1 MQSIQ
6 QLAPGTT
13 FAKDFRVER
22 TLGVG
27 GMGAVYEATLTE
39 TGQRVA
45 LKLMHP
51 SQIADAKLRQR
62 FAQEA
67 RVGAWIGS
75 PHIVDVVRAGVDESG
90 VPWLAMELLQGHT
103 LASKLQ
109 RYLPAQGLPH
119 DEAWLVLAQLCRGL
133 IAAHEKGVVHR
144 DLKPENVFVTSSPR
158 ADAPFTVKILD
169 FGIAKRIDPATPE
182 SNRTT
187 AIGTPLWMA
196 PEQNEVTEI
205 TPAADV
211 WAVGLVC
218 FRMFTGRFYWLA
230 ANEPE
235 LNLGWLFHELVTEA
249 LVPASVRAEMLG
261 CELLL
266 PMKFDAVFSRCV
278 ARDPR
283 QRFANARELAEALAA
298 IAPPYFKPFDTSPT
312 LPPGAAPPYAP
323 SRPSPPPAASPPTL
337 VAAAP
342 AAPPRMPTNVG
353 AAPHLPSPAL
363 AAGPTAPPPRDAPS
377 RVPLFV
383 GAVMIVVL
391 VAAAI
396 AFFTAGAKPADAP
409 PPTPDVPLA
418 LPAAP
423 QPAAQVPALGS
434 LPLPSSPGPV
444 PVDPSAQRRI
454 K

>member
-6 QLAPGTT
+6 QLAVGST
-13 FAKDFRVER
+13 FAKDFRIER
-22 TLGVG
+22 TLGIG

-51 SQIADAKLRQR
+51 SQLGDAKLRQR

-90 VPWLAMELLQGHT
+90 VPWLAMELLQGQT
-103 LASKLQ
+103 LASKIQ
-109 RYLPAQGLPH
+109 RYLPTQGLPQ
-119 DEAWLVLAQLCRGL
+119 DEAWIVLAQLCRGL

-144 DLKPENVFVTSSPR
+144 DLKPENVFVTTTPR
-158 ADAPFTVKILD
+158 SDAPFTVKILD
-169 FGIAKRIDPATPE
+169 FGIAKRIDPASPE

-187 AIGTPLWMA
+187 AIGTPLWMS

-230 ANEPE
+230 ANEAE
-235 LNLGWLFHELVTEA
+235 LNLGWLYHELVTEP
-249 LVPASVRAEMLG
+249 LVTASTRAEMLG

-266 PMKFDAVFSRCV
+266 PMGFDGWFNRCV
-278 ARDPR
+278 ARDPK
-283 QRFANARELAEALAA
+283 QRFANAREMTDALVA
-298 IAPPYFKPFDTSPT
+298 IAPPYFKPFEASKT
-312 LPPGAAPPYAP
+312 LPPGAV
-323 SRPSPPPAASPPTL
+323 SPPLPNTPPAVAAIASAPTL
-337 VAAAP
+337 VAPSP
-342 AAPPRMPTNVG
+342 AAPPRMPT
-353 AAPHLPSPAL
+353 PSRPVAQ
-363 AAGPTAPPPRDAPS
+363 APTAPPPRPAEAPS

-383 GAVMIVVL
+383 GAVMLVVL
-391 VAAAI
+391 VAAAV
-396 AFFTAGAKPADAP
+396 AFFSSGSGDAP
-409 PPTPDVPLA
+409 APNDANDAA
-418 LPAAP
+418 LPQALPNVAP
-423 QPAAQVPALGS
+423 S
-434 LPLPSSPGPV
+434 LPSALPTQLPGSPGPI
-444 PVDPSAQRRI
+444 PVDPRGRNT